1 MTVREIGKV
10 TKIGKDDTSTIIK
23 QVYPLPYGFI
33 KHKTSK
39 NKLSNDQVI
48 NIRKRHAEFKGQVNT
63 EYFKRL
69 ARKYGVHFQ
78 TIKDVINNIS
88 YKHIK

>member
-10 TKIGKDDTSTIIK
+10 TKVGKDDTSTIIK

-39 NKLSNDQVI
+39 NKLSDKQVI
-48 NIRKRHAEFKGQVNT
+48 NIRKRHAEFKGKVNT

-69 ARKYGVHFQ
+69 AKKYGVHFQ